1 MKINVIFRIAS
12 HFVETRVAANKLSS
26 CDDTVFSCVCVFGK
40 FHPNRERFLL
50 IPADRCHSGLMS
62 VTCMKSGCFESE
74 SGRESRLS
82 ESHKNLWESDCFVA
96 TDLQSRVT
104 SPVGCCC
111 VCVCVHF
118 TVCVWLIDHRRGT
131 LMTSQIQRC
140 ICSRVPVPPKK
151 IFRSSVTR
159 C

>member
-96 TDLQSRVT
+96 TDLQTRVT

-111 VCVCVHF
+111 VCVCVCALYC
-118 TVCVWLIDHRRGT
+118 VCLAD
-131 LMTSQIQRC
+131 
-140 ICSRVPVPPKK
+140 
-151 IFRSSVTR
+151 
-159 C
+159 